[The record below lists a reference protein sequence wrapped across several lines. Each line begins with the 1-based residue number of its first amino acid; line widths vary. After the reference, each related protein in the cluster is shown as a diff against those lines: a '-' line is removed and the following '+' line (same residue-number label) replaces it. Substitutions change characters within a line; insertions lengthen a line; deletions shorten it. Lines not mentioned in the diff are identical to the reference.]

1 MASFFVAPRKQV
13 KFADSSTDNSLE
25 SLIDFA
31 DAMRRLGKVPKEPA
45 MRKLT
50 PLLLLIAV
58 GCHACPR
65 FFDCT
70 GSCVGKETIVE
81 CPKEK
86 ADCPP
91 PRAVKEIA
99 QPEPV
104 CAKPPVVETKQPE
117 PIRIKIPP
125 QKIILQNEAAP
136 HAMMQSQPMM
146 QPQGMVQPQSM
157 VQPQAAMVQPQMMMV
172 PTSAMTS
179 SPVGAARPGLT
190 FDFIRIPIPF
200 PRLIAVPTQPQM
212 QAVAVAPQAMVMPQ
226 AMVAPQAAMVMP
238 QAAMVQPQA
247 MIPVQP
253 QAAMVQ
259 PQAMVM
265 PQAAMVPVQPQ
276 AAMVQ
281 PQAMIPVQPQAAMVP
296 VQPQA
301 AMVHVQPQAA
311 VVQPQAMVPVQPQA
325 AVVQPQ
331 AMIPVQPQAQG
342 ISLREAE
349 EFCRMVQEMKRRM
362 DQHRLQD
369 VPPSR

>member
-1 MASFFVAPRKQV
+1 
-13 KFADSSTDNSLE
+13 
-25 SLIDFA
+25 
-31 DAMRRLGKVPKEPA
+31 

-65 FFDCT
+65 FFDCSGT
-70 GSCVGKETIVE
+70 CVGKETIVE

-86 ADCPP
+86 VDCPP

-104 CAKPPVVETKQPE
+104 CARPPVVETKQPE

-136 HAMMQSQPMM
+136 HGMVQPQSMV

-172 PTSAMTS
+172 PTSAVTS

-247 MIPVQP
+247 MVMPQAAMVPVQP
-253 QAAMVQ
+253 QAAMI
-259 PQAMVM
+259 
-265 PQAAMVPVQPQ
+265 PVQPQ

-325 AVVQPQ
+325 
-331 AMIPVQPQAQG
+331 QG